1 MSNPAIVIIGTH
13 GEVVYKQTIDNSDKN
28 DIRAAFHVATWPA
41 HVQVKG
47 IVMPV
52 GGSVHYAAEAA
63 ETMVKQ
69 KIIQSIKHLSHRV
82 SDYFTPAGN
91 SNVRSLADNLLSV
104 DSQIQASYSDGS
116 KSLVYESKEDLEIS
130 PCLDL
135 IKGCSD
141 RTNIVNY
148 TPFEYANDGVY
159 QPVDENTTKVP
170 LIFKNYFINTEES
183 SIGKGTADLSSTT
196 LGKHSS
202 TKANTAY
209 MEKSAESKRTF
220 TEWHITLLRTDG
232 SQIVEEPI
240 LEKLLAHPFDETE
253 DHRLRITPGYR
264 STSNQQIINYLMH
277 RDFDSILIIDVTCCV
292 FRPEI
297 LRVKSMTPDNLF
309 SQITTQKGFN
319 PQIDALFNELMS
331 RWFQMYL
338 YSLRNP
344 SQHHP
349 RIATPDII
357 QKTLIRYRHLLET
370 LAQTGKWS
378 EYIKAIQGL
387 KPIEGGTFFI
397 KKNKSRRNSR
407 RRNSRRRN
415 SVRKNSVRRNSV
427 RRNSS

>member
-41 HVQVKG
+41 QVQVKG

-69 KIIQSIKHLSHRV
+69 KVIQSIKHMSHNI

-91 SNVRSLADNLLSV
+91 SNVRSLADTLLSV
-104 DSQIQASYSDGS
+104 DSQIQSSYSNGS
-116 KSLVYESKEDLEIS
+116 KSLVYDAKEDLEIS

-148 TPFEYANDGVY
+148 TPFEYSNDGVY
-159 QPVDENTTKVP
+159 QRVDANTTKVP
-170 LIFKNYFINTEES
+170 LIFKNYFISTEEA
-183 SIGKGTADLSSTT
+183 SIGKGTADLSATT

-202 TKANTAY
+202 TKGNSAY
-209 MEKSAESKRTF
+209 MEKSAESKKTY
-220 TEWHITLLRTDG
+220 TEWHITLLRTVG
-232 SQIVEEPI
+232 SEIVEEPI
-240 LEKLLAHPFDETE
+240 LEQLLAHPFDETE
-253 DHRLRITPGYR
+253 DHNRLRITPGFR
-264 STSNQQIINYLMH
+264 STSNQQIIKYLMS
-277 RDFDSILIIDVTCCV
+277 RGFDNIMIIDVTCCV

-297 LRVKSMTPDNLF
+297 LRVKSITPDNLF
-309 SQITTQKGFN
+309 SQITKQKGFN
-319 PQIDALFNELMS
+319 TRIDTLFNELMS

-344 SQHHP
+344 LQHHP

-378 EYIKAIQGL
+378 EYIKAINDL
-387 KPIEGGTFFI
+387 RPIEGGTFFI
-397 KKNKSRRNSR
+397 KKNKSRRNRRSIR
-407 RRNSRRRN
+407 SRRNSKRRN
-415 SVRKNSVRRNSV
+415 SKRRNSKK
-427 RRNSS
+427 

>member
-13 GEVVYKQTIDNSDKN
+13 GEVVYKQTIDNSDIN

-41 HVQVKG
+41 QVQVKG

-69 KIIQSIKHLSHRV
+69 KVIQSIKHVSNRI

-104 DSQIQASYSDGS
+104 DTQLQTAYSNGS
-116 KSLVYESKEDLEIS
+116 KSLVYDAKEDLEIS

-148 TPFEYANDGVY
+148 TPFEYSNDGLY
-159 QPVDENTTKVP
+159 QHVDENTTKVP
-170 LIFKNYFINTEES
+170 LIFKNYFISTEEA

-202 TKANTAY
+202 VKGTAAY
-209 MEKSAESKRTF
+209 MEKSAESKKTY

-232 SQIVEEPI
+232 SEIVEEPI
-240 LEKLLAHPFDETE
+240 LEQLLEQPFDETE
-253 DHRLRITPGYR
+253 DHNRLRISPGYR
-264 STSNQQIINYLMH
+264 STSNQQIIKYLMY
-277 RDFDSILIIDVTCCV
+277 RGFDNILIIDVTCCV

-297 LRVKSMTPDNLF
+297 LRVKSFTPDNLF
-309 SQITTQKGFN
+309 TQITRLKGFN
-319 PQIDALFNELMS
+319 SRTDALFNELMS

-344 SQHHP
+344 QQHHP
-349 RIATPDII
+349 RIATPDMI
-357 QKTLIRYRHLLET
+357 QKTLIRYKHLLET
-370 LAQTGKWS
+370 LAKTEKWS
-378 EYIKAIQGL
+378 EYIKAIHSL
-387 KPIEGGTFFI
+387 KPIAGGTFFI
-397 KKNKSRRNSR
+397 KKNKSRRN

-415 SVRKNSVRRNSV
+415 SRKRNSRRNNNRFV
-427 RRNSS
+427 RNIS